1 MGTQEARF
9 GTGENLCPGPGGG
22 GRRRTLTLFMLQKM
36 SRRRTQK
43 KTAMTPVPMS
53 ITISM
58 LPLSSEPGRVDSGY
72 MRGENVRKRKC
83 PSCLGTAL

>member
-9 GTGENLCPGPGGG
+9 GTGENLCRGLGEK
-22 GRRRTLTLFMLQKM
+22 TLTLFMLQKM

-58 LPLSSEPGRVDSGY
+58 LPLSSEPGRVESGY
-72 MRGENVRKRKC
+72 MRGENVRNRKC